1 VIATESH
8 HQPYTNLVSFSSSP
22 DFFHLY
28 FPTRKK
34 TKKFLNITKNP
45 HIAVLIDNREN
56 SPADLSEAITVIAL
70 GDAHEVDQDKERIK
84 TLLLQKHPTLSGFL
98 SNPDC
103 ALIDIHI
110 TTYQIVQ
117 KFEQV
122 RIIHLRDVPR

>member
-1 VIATESH
+1 MIATESH
-8 HQPYTNLVSFSSSP
+8 HHPYTSLISFVPSY
-22 DFFHLY
+22 DFFHIY

-34 TKKFLNITKNP
+34 TQKFLNITKNP
-45 HIAVLIDNREN
+45 HVAILFDNREN
-56 SPADLSEAITVIAL
+56 SPVDLSEAITIIAL
-70 GDAHEVDQDKERIK
+70 GAAHEVKQDTESIK
-84 TLLLQKHPTLSGFL
+84 TLLLQKHPALSGFL

-103 ALIDIHI
+103 TLIDIHI